1 MKIFLAG
8 AAGVI
13 GRRLVPLL
21 IDAGHSVVGT
31 TRSIGKAEALKA
43 AGVEPVVVDVFD
55 AAALA
60 RAVAGARAEI
70 VIHQLTDLPPGLD
83 PSLMGDA
90 MLRNARIRDEGTRN
104 LVSAM
109 QAAGVGRLI
118 AQSIAWMYA
127 EGPLPHKENDPL
139 DHGAQGPR
147 AVTVAGV
154 AALERLTTSSPPIEG
169 IVLRY
174 GRFYGPETR
183 SEAAREAPVV
193 HIDAAAHAALLAVER
208 GRARNLQHRRAERL
222 SLARQGYI
230 GARLRS
236 ELPDAAQHFA
246 DVRRMTCCGRRVRP
260 FSRPPA
266 PLRSAPPPAPSGS
279 RPRSSPASL
288 SAHSRPPG
296 SGCAIASRL
305 GGRRAFSSGV
315 AAKVARRSLMTRQD
329 GSWSESP
336 VSAATSRQIVAASSS
351 RGASMKRLASL
362 TVTESRSW
370 KANSHCVVAL
380 TTPRIGG
387 VPAGGATLKC
397 ALRMALKVCGAKRPG
412 TSVVAICAGV
422 AKTTMS
428 CAESAIES
436 CSNSSE
442 ESAILGEGEAA
453 QAPLE
458 AHLRAAAAQQ
468 LQRGIDEGARQTVPR
483 RRADGRRARRAP
495 RSRAW
500 CGRRA
505 RPSR

>member
-31 TRSIGKAEALKA
+31 TRSIGKAEVLKA
-43 AGVEPVVVDVFD
+43 AGVEPVVVDIFD

-208 GRARNLQHRRAERL
+208 GRRGIYNIAEPSAYL
-222 SLARQGYI
+222 SLDRAT
-230 GARLRS
+230 S
-236 ELPDAAQHFA
+236 ELGFDPSF
-246 DVRRMTCCGRRVRP
+246 RM
-260 FSRPPA
+260 PP
-266 PLRSAPPPAPSGS
+266 SI
-279 RPRSSPASL
+279 SP
-288 SAHSRPPG
+288 
-296 SGCAIASRL
+296 
-305 GGRRAFSSGV
+305 
-315 AAKVARRSLMTRQD
+315 M
-329 GSWSESP
+329 
-336 VSAATSRQIVAASSS
+336 
-351 RGASMKRLASL
+351 
-362 TVTESRSW
+362 
-370 KANSHCVVAL
+370 
-380 TTPRIGG
+380 
-387 VPAGGATLKC
+387 
-397 ALRMALKVCGAKRPG
+397 
-412 TSVVAICAGV
+412 
-422 AKTTMS
+422 
-428 CAESAIES
+428 
-436 CSNSSE
+436 
-442 ESAILGEGEAA
+442 
-453 QAPLE
+453 
-458 AHLRAAAAQQ
+458 
-468 LQRGIDEGARQTVPR
+468 
-483 RRADGRRARRAP
+483 
-495 RSRAW
+495 
-500 CGRRA
+500 
-505 RPSR
+505 